1 MCHLCI
7 VNYTPRLR
15 KNVNTQQTKKNNTM
29 NDENT
34 PMQQPA
40 DAASEAWLLAE
51 LAIDDAATAQ
61 MLDADVVA
69 QIKDLCQ
76 SICRGEVSA
85 DAIAM
90 LLAGINHDRD
100 VSAAYGEGYLRGKNE
115 KIATLHR
122 FDSDAESIAQRHS
135 VTPRFARRS
144 IWDLE

>member
-1 MCHLCI
+1 
-7 VNYTPRLR
+7 
-15 KNVNTQQTKKNNTM
+15 M

-100 VSAAYGEGYLRGKNE
+100 VSAADGEGYLRGKNE

-122 FDSDAESIAQRHS
+122 FDSDAESIARRHS